1 MAEKE
6 FFVDIVSP
14 SKKIFSGNAIS
25 FTAPGLNGGFQVL
38 LNHTEFLTP
47 ISVGEI
53 ELVID
58 PDTIHHYATSGGF
71 VEVHNNKII
80 VLAETIER
88 SDDIDTKRAQESLD
102 RAEKRVHDHSKEV
115 DMLRA
120 WMALSKAKNRLK
132 IADRYQ
138 HSAK

>member
-25 FTAPGLNGGFQVL
+25 FTAPGVNGGFQVL
-38 LNHTEFLTP
+38 QNHTEFLTP
-47 ISVGEI
+47 ITIGEI
-53 ELVID
+53 KLVID
-58 PDTIHHYATSGGF
+58 PDTVHYYSTSGGF
-71 VEVHNNKII
+71 VEVHNNQII

-88 SDDIDTKRAQESLD
+88 SEDIDLKRAQAAFE
-102 RAEKRVHDHSKEV
+102 RAEKRVRDHSPEV

-132 IADRYQ
+132 TAEKHQ
-138 HSAK
+138 HSK